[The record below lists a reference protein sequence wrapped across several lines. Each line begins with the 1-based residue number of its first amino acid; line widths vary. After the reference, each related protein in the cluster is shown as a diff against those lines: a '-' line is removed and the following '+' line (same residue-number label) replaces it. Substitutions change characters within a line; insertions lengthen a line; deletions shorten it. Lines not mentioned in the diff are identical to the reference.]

1 MQVRECVNYIF
12 GINRFAINAPLVD
25 GTPCARRQNQSP
37 QRPARAVADC
47 ARVLRISR
55 RSGKRPSPPVFLR
68 SINAGMTF
76 LKSGFSDGLFLYKA
90 RPVG

>member
-47 ARVLRISR
+47 ARVLRIS
-55 RSGKRPSPPVFLR
+55 PAA
-68 SINAGMTF
+68 AGRE
-76 LKSGFSDGLFLYKA
+76 A
-90 RPVG
+90 V